1 MVVSRDSARLLTWRA
16 AQLKDAGINY
26 TREAAMAKLAASESA
41 TMCAH
46 QAIQILGYV
55 SIFIYFLLSFSSSL
69 LTTTICRIVLFFC
82 SYGCMSKCIKKRHP
96 LIIVFFFSWDLCYVS
111 LIYLSIFLL
120 LLLLRQLRYVSV
132 EWDTSQRCLP
142 KGITVMQEL
151 LKFMKE
157 PVRSVFSYIFLPTIC
172 FLIII
177 SYLISL
183 ILENTLRTLR
193 HDIAHRMTDLLV

>member
-1 MVVSRDSARLLTWRA
+1 MPELII
-16 AQLKDAGINY
+16 Q
-26 TREAAMAKLAASESA
+26 EKLPWPNLRHRKVPRCVHIKPFKYWG
-41 TMCAH
+41 T
-46 QAIQILGYV
+46 
-55 SIFIYFLLSFSSSL
+55 FLFLCYYYYLFSL

-111 LIYLSIFLL
+111 LIYLSIFL